1 MRRLLRGAHII
12 DPATGFDAVA
22 DLAIAGGRIL
32 ARGQI
37 PGDFMAEEV
46 LDGSGL
52 VACPGLVEMA
62 LQAHTPGH
70 GRDGDLAS
78 ELRAAV
84 AGGVVHVALSP
95 ATDPCADTAGVIHQQ
110 RAIAAALGLAKV
122 YPTGAL
128 TRQLAGETL
137 SEMAALQEAGA
148 VAFSQGRRTVSNGAL
163 LRLALAYAADFAL
176 PVLLH
181 SEDALLAAGG
191 VMHEGALS
199 VRLGLAGRTAI
210 AEQVGVLRDLAIAQ
224 LVDCPVHIR
233 HLSTMAALD
242 GVQAARQRRQRVT
255 TDVSIHHLLLTE
267 QDVGLFNIH
276 AKTLPPL
283 RPVGERDALRQ
294 ALAQGHIDAIS
305 SDHCPWGVDRVG
317 QTFAQAPF
325 GIAAVELLLPLTL
338 RLVDEGVLDLS
349 AVIALLTTGPARV
362 LGLPTPSLAP
372 GSAAD
377 LCIFDAD
384 RYFMVDPRQLVS
396 QGKNQPYG
404 QWELRGQVRY
414 TLVDGRLVYRA

>member
-1 MRRLLRGAHII
+1 MQRLLRGAHII
-12 DPATGFDAVA
+12 DPATGFNAVA
-22 DLAIAGGRIL
+22 DLAIADGRIL

-37 PGDFMAEEV
+37 PPAFVAEEV
-46 LDGSGL
+46 LDGTGL

-128 TRQLAGETL
+128 TRQLAGAAL
-137 SEMAALQEAGA
+137 SEMAALREAGA

-191 VMHEGALS
+191 VMHEGTLS

-349 AVIALLTTGPARV
+349 AAIALLTTGPARV

-372 GSAAD
+372 GAAAD

-396 QGKNQPYG
+396 PGKNQPYG

>member
-1 MRRLLRGAHII
+1 MQRLLRGAHII
-12 DPATGFDAVA
+12 DPATGFNAVA
-22 DLAIAGGRIL
+22 DLAIADGRIL

-37 PGDFMAEEV
+37 PAAFAAEEV
-46 LDGSGL
+46 LDGTGL

-128 TRQLAGETL
+128 TRQLAGEAL

-148 VAFSQGRRTVSNGAL
+148 VAFSQGRRAVSNGAL

-181 SEDALLAAGG
+181 SEDALLAADG

-199 VRLGLAGRTAI
+199 ARLGLVGRTAI

-242 GVQAARQRRQRVT
+242 GVQAARQRHQRVT

-283 RPVGERDALRQ
+283 RPAGERDALRQ

-305 SDHCPWGVDRVG
+305 SDHCPWGVDRMG

-338 RLVDEGVLDLS
+338 RLVDEGVVDL
-349 AVIALLTTGPARV
+349 ATAIALLTTGPARV

-372 GSAAD
+372 GAAAD

-396 QGKNQPYG
+396 RGKNQPYG

>member
-46 LDGSGL
+46 VDGSGL

-95 ATDPCADTAGVIHQQ
+95 DTDPCADTAGVIHQQ
-110 RAIAAALGLAKV
+110 RAMAAALGLAKV

-128 TRQLAGETL
+128 TRQLAGEAL
-137 SEMAALQEAGA
+137 SEMATLQEAGA
-148 VAFSQGRRTVSNGAL
+148 VAFSQGGRAVSNGAL

-181 SEDALLAAGG
+181 SEDALLAADG

-210 AEQVGVLRDLAIAQ
+210 AEQVGVMRDLAIAQ
-224 LVDCPVHIR
+224 LVDCPVHLR

-242 GVQAARQRRQRVT
+242 AVQAARRWGQQLT
-255 TDVSIHHLLLTE
+255 ADVSIHHLLLTE
-267 QDVGLFNIH
+267 QDVGLFNTR
-276 AKTLPPL
+276 AKVLPPL
-283 RPVGERDALRQ
+283 RPGSERDALRQ
-294 ALAQGHIDAIS
+294 ALAKGQIDAIS
-305 SDHCPWGVDRVG
+305 SDHCPWGMDRMG

-338 RLVDEGVLDLS
+338 RLVDEGVVDL
-349 AVIALLTTGPARV
+349 ATAIGLLTTGPARA

-372 GSAAD
+372 GAPAD
-377 LCIFDAD
+377 LCIFAAD
-384 RYFMVDPRQLVS
+384 QYFVVDPRQLVS
-396 QGKNQPYG
+396 RGKNLPYG
-404 QWELRGQVRY
+404 QWELRGKVRY
-414 TLVDGRLVYRA
+414 TLVDGHLVYRA